1 MKKKKNSILVLGGT
15 GFIGYHLLLR
25 TVKMGWISFSISKM
39 NPKKNRYIKQVKY
52 LRLDLN
58 NSIDFKKKINIKF
71 DYIVNLSDILNFKIK
86 KILNFLKKI
95 KSKIYSDR

>member
-39 NPKKNRYIKQVKY
+39 NPKKKQIYKT
-52 LRLDLN
+52 
-58 NSIDFKKKINIKF
+58 
-71 DYIVNLSDILNFKIK
+71 
-86 KILNFLKKI
+86 
-95 KSKIYSDR
+95 SKIFEIRSE